1 MQAKTHSQDPIV
13 RKQAPIG
20 HKLIHALA
28 DFITQ
33 HPRLLVLT
41 GAGLSAP
48 SGIPVYRDK
57 SGTWLRTTPVQHNDF
72 ISRSASRQRYWARSM
87 VGWPRMA
94 QSSPNEGHL
103 ALVKMEKAGFID
115 LLVTQNVDCLHQRA
129 GHCNLV
135 DLHGSLDRVQCLDCQ
150 AVLPRALMQQWL
162 QDANPHLVN
171 PLAEMR
177 PDGDADL
184 ADELIAGLIIPPC
197 PHCGGVLKPDVVFFG
212 GTVPRSRV
220 ELVNAALQRSDA
232 LLVVGS
238 SLTVFSGFRF
248 CRDAHRLG
256 KPIAALNQG
265 VTRADDLL
273 TLKVEEDCAAGLDEL
288 LKLIETR

>member
-1 MQAKTHSQDPIV
+1 MH
-13 RKQAPIG
+13 R
-20 HKLIHALA
+20 LA
-28 DFITQ
+28 DFVLK

-57 SGTWLRTTPVQHNDF
+57 SGAWLRSTPVQHNDF
-72 ISRSASRQRYWARSM
+72 LNKPASRQRYWARSM
-87 VGWPRMA
+87 AGWPRMA
-94 QSSPNEGHL
+94 QSSPNAGHV
-103 ALVKMEKAGFID
+103 ALVKMEQAGFIE

-129 GHCNLV
+129 GHKNLI
-135 DLHGSLDRVQCLDCQ
+135 DLHGSLDRVQCLDCA
-150 AVLPRALMQQWL
+150 AVVSRALMQQWL
-162 QDANPHLVN
+162 QETNPDLIT

-184 ADELIAGLIIPPC
+184 ADDLIAGLTIPPC

-212 GTVPRSRV
+212 GTVPRARV
-220 ELVNAALQRSDA
+220 DAANEALRRSDA
-232 LLVVGS
+232 LLIVGS

-248 CRDAHRLG
+248 CREAHQMG
-256 KPIAALNQG
+256 KPIATLNLG

-273 TLKVEEDCAAGLDEL
+273 TLKVEEDCALGLSALVE
-288 LKLIETR
+288 IISR

>member
-1 MQAKTHSQDPIV
+1 MA
-13 RKQAPIG
+13 
-20 HKLIHALA
+20 ALT
-28 DFITQ
+28 DFVLKY
-33 HPRLLVLT
+33 PRLLVLT

-72 ISRSASRQRYWARSM
+72 LNKPASRQRYWARSM

-94 QSSPNEGHL
+94 QSAPNAGHVAL
-103 ALVKMEKAGFID
+103 ARMEQAGLID

-129 GHCNLV
+129 GHRNLI
-135 DLHGSLDRVQCLDCQ
+135 DLHGSLDRVHCLDCA

-162 QDANPHLVN
+162 QEANPNLAN

-184 ADELIAGLIIPPC
+184 ADELIAGLIVPAC

-212 GTVPRSRV
+212 GTVPRTRV
-220 ELVNAALQRSDA
+220 DTVNEALRRSDA

-248 CRDAHRLG
+248 CRDAHQLG

-273 TLKVEEDCAAGLDEL
+273 TLKVEEDCAVGLAAL
-288 LKLIETR
+288 VKIIGC

>member
-1 MQAKTHSQDPIV
+1 MIQT
-13 RKQAPIG
+13 
-20 HKLIHALA
+20 LA

-72 ISRSASRQRYWARSM
+72 INKTASRQRYWARSM

-94 QSSPNEGHL
+94 QALPNAGHL
-103 ALVKMEKAGFID
+103 ALVKMEEAGLID

-129 GHCNLV
+129 GHRNLI
-135 DLHGSLDRVQCLDCQ
+135 DLHGSLDRVHCLDCQ

-162 QDANPHLVN
+162 QEANPNLVS

-184 ADELIAGLIIPPC
+184 ADELIAGLTIPPC
-197 PHCGGVLKPDVVFFG
+197 PHCGGILKPDVVFFG

-220 ELVNAALQRSDA
+220 DVVNEALQRSDA

-273 TLKVEEDCAAGLDEL
+273 TLKVEEDCAEGLNEL
-288 LKLIETR
+288 LKLIDKH

>member
-1 MQAKTHSQDPIV
+1 MQ
-13 RKQAPIG
+13 
-20 HKLIHALA
+20 ALA

-57 SGTWLRTTPVQHNDF
+57 SGIWLRTTPVQHNDF
-72 ISRSASRQRYWARSM
+72 INKTASRQRYWARSM

-94 QSSPNEGHL
+94 QSSPNAGHL
-103 ALVKMEKAGFID
+103 ALVKMEQAGFID

-129 GHCNLV
+129 GHRNLI
-135 DLHGSLDRVQCLDCQ
+135 DLHGSLDRVHCLDCHK
-150 AVLPRALMQQWL
+150 VLPRALMQLLL
-162 QDANPHLVN
+162 QEANPHLVS
-171 PLAEMR
+171 PLTQMR

-184 ADELIAGLIIPPC
+184 ADDLIAGLTIPPC
-197 PHCGGVLKPDVVFFG
+197 PECGGILKPDVVFFG

-220 ELVNAALQRSDA
+220 DAVNAALQRSDA

-265 VTRADDLL
+265 VTRAEDLL
-273 TLKVEEDCAAGLDEL
+273 TLKVEEDCAEGLN
-288 LKLIETR
+288 